1 MNIRAAQLNVKN
13 EMGLSNGPDDLIE
26 GMAEFLKDVGVQS
39 SFLDEEDLII
49 KG

>member
-1 MNIRAAQLNVKN
+1 MSVKN
-13 EMGLSNGPDDLIE
+13 KMGLSNGPDDLIE

-39 SFLDEEDLII
+39 SFLDEDDLIM